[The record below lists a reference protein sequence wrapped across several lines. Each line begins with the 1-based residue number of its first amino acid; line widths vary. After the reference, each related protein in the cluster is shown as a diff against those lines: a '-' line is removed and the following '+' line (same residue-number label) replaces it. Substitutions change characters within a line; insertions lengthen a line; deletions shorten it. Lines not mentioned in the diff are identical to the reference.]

1 MDQSFEIVVIG
12 AGPAGLTAAIRLL
25 EMGHSVALV
34 EQEAF
39 PRPQIGESLSPG
51 VRPIFAYLGAGAL
64 LEDPCYLPDIP
75 ARVAWGEGEPLL
87 VEPAQRGGGLMVDR
101 AHLDAQLLAVAVDR
115 GLHVFQ
121 PVRMVASTFQN
132 DRYQLKLQSAAGD
145 FRITGRVVLDARGRK
160 AAHTREHMA
169 LAPASVA
176 LWTHVPGGTMPG
188 EARPDE
194 ARPDE
199 ARPDAA
205 RPDAARIETVEEG
218 WIWGAPVPG
227 GQYRIMAFTDP
238 DSIKGQKPAR
248 SMQQMLSRSQL
259 FRSAV
264 IDDRLSE
271 IQTCLVSAYV
281 HARPWDRQ
289 FIKIGEAAFTLDPLS
304 STGVEAAMRFS
315 LQTAIAVHTMLTDGN
330 PGVAKAFYENKLADA
345 VASHSRWTSDYYK
358 QAATSTSLFPF
369 WEKRRNF
376 RTDAL
381 PVVNDFT
388 ALIKRRLIRE
398 SPATHATQPAAVP
411 IDPLI
416 RFLWDKPV
424 RLSGQLVFSSEF
436 AVTGDR
442 VEIRRALQH
451 PNLSRPLIY
460 LNQIEIPPLLNAL
473 SEGDT
478 SYGTAIETWC
488 RLVPYNDV
496 KKVLGFLWSTEIVQ

>member
-1 MDQSFEIVVIG
+1 MEQSFEIVVIG

-39 PRPQIGESLSPG
+39 PRPQIGEALSPG
-51 VRPIFAYLGAGAL
+51 VRPIFAYLGAEAL

-75 ARVAWGEGEPLL
+75 ARVAWSEREPLL

-101 AHLDAQLLAVAVDR
+101 AHLDAQLLALAVR
-115 GLHVFQ
+115 KGLHMFQ
-121 PVRMVASTFQN
+121 PARMVASTFQN
-132 DRYQLKLQSAAGD
+132 DQYQLKLQSAAGD
-145 FRITGRVVLDARGRK
+145 FRITSRVVLDARGRK
-160 AAHTREHMA
+160 GGHTREHMV

-176 LWTHVPGGTMPG
+176 LWTHVPAGTMPG
-188 EARPDE
+188 LDRPGLARPGE
-194 ARPDE
+194 
-199 ARPDAA
+199 
-205 RPDAARIETVEEG
+205 ARIETVEEG

-227 GQYRIMAFTDP
+227 GLYRIMAFTDP
-238 DSIKGQKPAR
+238 DSIKGQELAR
-248 SMQQMLSRSQL
+248 SMQRILSRSQL
-259 FRSAV
+259 FRSV
-264 IDDRLSE
+264 VVDEGRFE

-281 HARPWDRQ
+281 HTRPWDRQ
-289 FIKIGEAAFTLDPLS
+289 CIKIGEAAFTLDPLS

-358 QAATSTSLFPF
+358 QAATSHSPFPF
-369 WEKRRNF
+369 WKKRRDF
-376 RTDAL
+376 RTEAL
-381 PVVNDFT
+381 PVINDFT
-388 ALIKRRLIRE
+388 ALIKRRLTQE
-398 SPATHATQPAAVP
+398 SPPAYATEPAAVP

-424 RLSGQLVFSSEF
+424 RLSGQLAFSSEF

-473 SEGDT
+473 SEGT
-478 SYGTAIETWC
+478 TYGTAIETWC

>member
-1 MDQSFEIVVIG
+1 MVQDFEIVVVG

-51 VRPIFAYLGAGAL
+51 VRSIFAYLGAGEL
-64 LEDPCYLPDIP
+64 LEDPRYLPDIP
-75 ARVAWGEGEPLL
+75 ARVAWGSGEPLL
-87 VEPAQRGGGLMVDR
+87 VEPAQRGGGVMVDR
-101 AHLDAQLLAVAVDR
+101 AHLDAQLLAAAIGK
-115 GLHVFQ
+115 GLQVFQ
-121 PVRMVASTFQN
+121 PARMTALSFQN
-132 DRYQLKLQSAAGD
+132 DRYELKVQSAAGD

-160 AAHTREHMA
+160 GAHTREHMT

-176 LWTHVPGGTMPG
+176 LWTHVPADTMRH
-188 EARPDE
+188 EA
-194 ARPDE
+194 A
-199 ARPDAA
+199 
-205 RPDAARIETVEEG
+205 IETVGEG

-227 GQYRIMAFTDP
+227 GKYRIMVFTDP
-238 DSIKGQKPAR
+238 DSIKGQKLVP
-248 SMQQMLSRSQL
+248 SMQQMLTQSQL
-259 FRSAV
+259 FRSV
-264 IDDRLSE
+264 LIDDLRFE
-271 IQTCLVSAYV
+271 IQTCVVSV
-281 HARPWDRQ
+281 HVHTHPWDRQ

-315 LQTAIAVHTMLTDGN
+315 LQTAIAVHTMLADGN

-345 VASHSRWTSDYYK
+345 VASHSRWTSDYYR
-358 QAATSTSLFPF
+358 QAATSDSPFPF

-376 RTDAL
+376 RMEAL
-381 PVVNDFT
+381 SVINDFT
-388 ALIKRRLIRE
+388 ALIKRRLTRA
-398 SPATHATQPAAVP
+398 SPTTHAIQPAAVP

-424 RLSGQLVFSSEF
+424 RLSGQLAFSSEF

-460 LNQIEIPPLLNAL
+460 LNQIEIPPLLNVL
-473 SEGDT
+473 GDGDT
-478 SYGTAIETWC
+478 YGTAIETWC
-488 RLVPYNDV
+488 RVVPYDDV
-496 KKVLGFLWSTEIVQ
+496 KKVLGFLWSAEIVQ